1 MPADGIGPEISES
14 TKRVLDESLGKY
26 FQGSFDWIEL
36 PVGWQALEQ
45 NKPPLPRETLDELE
59 KCDAW
64 VMGPHDSA
72 SYPEAFQQSLNPSG
86 AIRKHF
92 DLYANIRP
100 ARTVKGLGDSRKN
113 FDLVIVRENTEGFYA
128 DRNMHLGIGEFMPHP
143 DTALAVGVFTRNAC
157 ERIARTAFE
166 LAMIR
171 KKKVSLIHKA
181 NVLRTTYGL
190 FLECCEKVSR
200 DFPEVVVNDFHIDAV
215 AALLVREPEE
225 FDVIV
230 TTNMFGDILSDL
242 TAELAGSLGMGA
254 ALNAGRLKAMAQA
267 AHGSAPSL
275 RGKNLANPCGLILS
289 SAMLLQWLGNRD
301 QNPGLI
307 QAADAIESTVY
318 RTLEFRGRSL
328 DLGGSLGTRELT
340 DAMLM
345 ELQNS

>member
-14 TKRVLDESLGKY
+14 TKRILDESLEKH
-26 FQGSFDWIEL
+26 FQGSLEWIEL

-157 ERIARTAFE
+157 ERIA
-166 LAMIR
+166 
-171 KKKVSLIHKA
+171 
-181 NVLRTTYGL
+181 
-190 FLECCEKVSR
+190 
-200 DFPEVVVNDFHIDAV
+200 
-215 AALLVREPEE
+215 
-225 FDVIV
+225 
-230 TTNMFGDILSDL
+230 
-242 TAELAGSLGMGA
+242 
-254 ALNAGRLKAMAQA
+254 
-267 AHGSAPSL
+267 
-275 RGKNLANPCGLILS
+275 
-289 SAMLLQWLGNRD
+289 
-301 QNPGLI
+301 
-307 QAADAIESTVY
+307 
-318 RTLEFRGRSL
+318 
-328 DLGGSLGTRELT
+328 
-340 DAMLM
+340 
-345 ELQNS
+345 

>member
-1 MPADGIGPEISES
+1 MSSSKWRPTEIPKSS
-14 TKRVLDESLGKY
+14 RQLQSWSHRPLG
-26 FQGSFDWIEL
+26 FF
-36 PVGWQALEQ
+36 LE
-45 NKPPLPRETLDELE
+45 
-59 KCDAW
+59 CC
-64 VMGPHDSA
+64 
-72 SYPEAFQQSLNPSG
+72 
-86 AIRKHF
+86 
-92 DLYANIRP
+92 
-100 ARTVKGLGDSRKN
+100 
-113 FDLVIVRENTEGFYA
+113 EN
-128 DRNMHLGIGEFMPHP
+128 
-143 DTALAVGVFTRNAC
+143 
-157 ERIARTAFE
+157 
-166 LAMIR
+166 
-171 KKKVSLIHKA
+171 
-181 NVLRTTYGL
+181 
-190 FLECCEKVSR
+190 LECCEKVSR
-200 DFPEVVVNDFHIDAV
+200 DFPEVAVNDFHIDAV

-254 ALNAGRLKAMAQA
+254 ALNAGSLKAMAQA

-318 RTLEFRGRSL
+318 RTLEFRGRSQ

-345 ELQNS
+345 ELQNF